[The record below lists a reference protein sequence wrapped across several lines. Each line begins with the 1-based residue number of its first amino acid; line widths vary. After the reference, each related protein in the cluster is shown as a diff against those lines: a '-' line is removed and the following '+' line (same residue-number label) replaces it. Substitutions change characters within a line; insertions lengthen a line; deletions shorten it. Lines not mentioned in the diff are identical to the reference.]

1 MMGDH
6 VPELWMTYSW
16 GWKNTV
22 SKNLSESGLI
32 TVALQNYIKKKR
44 QTPKTNLKRKD
55 CLEMN
60 KTKKATEGRKTMD

>member
-1 MMGDH
+1 MMGDN

-16 GWKNTV
+16 GWRNAV

-32 TVALQNYIKKKR
+32 TVALQNYIKKKG

-55 CLEMN
+55 CLEMI
-60 KTKKATEGRKTMD
+60 KTKNATEGYKTMD